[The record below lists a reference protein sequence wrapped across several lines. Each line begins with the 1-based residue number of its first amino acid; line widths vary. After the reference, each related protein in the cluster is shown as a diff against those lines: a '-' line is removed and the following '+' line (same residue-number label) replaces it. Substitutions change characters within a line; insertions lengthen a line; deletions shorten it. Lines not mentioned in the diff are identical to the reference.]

1 MTVFAYKR
9 SHLKLFKL
17 FKTYLLI
24 ILRNSGPQSVPDNFE
39 DSLVSVTGEYFSA
52 PPKLFIKDD
61 SYLDIP
67 DLCEQCKV
75 YVTYV

>member
-1 MTVFAYKR
+1 MISNK
-9 SHLKLFKL
+9 SHTNISVLGDSN
-17 FKTYLLI
+17 LLI
-24 ILRNSGPQSVPDNFE
+24 IFRNSGPQSVPDNFE